1 MSERFK
7 MVKFQ
12 DQVREEQNRIGLDYI
27 VYSKASKVGEIT
39 LDSGLNLIL
48 SNDDPMGLLG
58 ADILQ
63 MYVTEISFFIR
74 KAGATEE
81 KIYQL
86 YFEVM
91 QYSIGPPDL
100 FALANKNADYIS
112 K

>member
-1 MSERFK
+1 MQCYSYDN
-7 MVKFQ
+7 Q
-12 DQVREEQNRIGLDYI
+12 GL
-27 VYSKASKVGEIT
+27 VYVFEIT
-39 LDSGLNLIL
+39 SILVNLLALLIL
-48 SNDDPMGLLG
+48 FILYLLG
-58 ADILQ
+58 KIKWQLFSVVLDHLQ
-63 MYVTEISFFIR
+63 LVAISPLLYIA
-74 KAGATEE
+74 KK